1 MSPIS
6 KPEYVRLADHMVHG
20 LVVDMETGW
29 SISGYD
35 VVPYP
40 EEADQ
45 GKFVRQK
52 INAGIVEPATAAEYE
67 AAHPAE
73 DEDEQ
78 ASEAARLVELVK
90 AAAGR
95 GGGQQEHKMRAK
107 HQGSHAAIQRQR
119 NIARLR
125 EQGVEIDDDEAADQ
139 ADAEI
144 EFAVDQARRE
154 AIAEDAADNDETN
167 DDPEAQKER
176 SATRAPRKA
185 KK

>member
-35 VVPYP
+35 VKEYP
-40 EEADQ
+40 EDADQ
-45 GKFVRQK
+45 AKFVRQK

-67 AAHPAE
+67 AAHPQE
-73 DEDEQ
+73 EQDEQ
-78 ASEAARLVELVK
+78 AAEAEHLVQLVK

-95 GGGQQEHKMRAK
+95 GGGAQEHKMRAK
-107 HQGSHAAIQRQR
+107 HQGSHSEVVRQRQL
-119 NIARLR
+119 ATLR
-125 EQGVEIDDDEAADQ
+125 AQGVDVDDDEADL
-139 ADAEI
+139 DFAE
-144 EFAVDQARRE
+144 DKARRE
-154 AIAEDAADNDETN
+154 AAAAEAEENDELN

-176 SATRAPRKA
+176 SATRAPKA
-185 KK
+185 KGKK